1 MSSKSFCIAFLL
13 LCTSLLCNTTISQT
27 PLAGLRDIDY
37 RVTEG
42 YTLFTPETN
51 HNVFLINN
59 CGEVVN
65 EWEFTERPG
74 ATCYLL
80 NNGNLLRA
88 GKAGL
93 EIRDWENNVLW
104 SFSMSTLGV
113 NQHHD
118 IEPMPNGNILCLI
131 ADNYTPAEII
141 AKGRNSNKIGRRFKL
156 DKLIELK
163 PIGTDEAEVVW
174 EWTFYDHL
182 IQDIDPEKPNYGDV
196 ASHPELLD
204 INFDNGHDEDFT
216 HVNGIDYNPTLD
228 QVMLSVRHL
237 SEIMVIDHSTTTEEA
252 KGSTGGNFNR
262 GGNFLWRWGNPQTY
276 KQGTAADQ
284 ILFFPHD
291 TKWVEEGYEDAGK
304 VSVFNNDGDGNE
316 VYSSIHLISPVI
328 ENNSYKLENNVFLP
342 HDDDWSWEGVVLGER
357 VYESKKSG
365 THVLPNGNFMMC
377 ETSKGQI
384 TEISRD
390 GEVLWVYRNPS
401 GTKIYEQNEEPTSNT
416 IFRAEKYPPDFVGF
430 IGKDMS
436 PKHLIQESNSV
447 SEKCSEY
454 YYNLEIDT
462 NTTIAFDEKLPLI
475 ANPVVNGVLHF
486 IKSVRINTL
495 NVFDSNGRAVFKKE
509 AFVGDRLSLHLTPG
523 IYIVKFVYED
533 RIRSRKILIL

>member
-1 MSSKSFCIAFLL
+1 MLFKKLRLINLVLCMLL
-13 LCTSLLCNTTISQT
+13 ICSTIYSQA
-27 PLAGLRDIDY
+27 PLTGLRDIDY
-37 RVTEG
+37 RVSDG

-51 HNVFLINN
+51 HNVYLINN

-80 NNGNLLRA
+80 ENGNLLRA

-93 EIRDWENNVLW
+93 EIRDWDNAVIW
-104 SFSMSTLGV
+104 SFSMGSLGV

-131 ADNYTPAEII
+131 ADNYTPAQII
-141 AKGRNSNKIGRRFKL
+141 AQGRNPAKVGNRFKL

-163 PIGTDEAEVVW
+163 PIGTNDAEIVW
-174 EWTFYDHL
+174 EWTFFDHL
-182 IQDIDPEKPNYGDV
+182 IQDFDSEKPNYGDV

-204 INFDNGHDEDFT
+204 INFVNGHTEDFT
-216 HVNGIDYNPTLD
+216 HVIGIDYNPILD

-237 SEIMVIDHSTTTEEA
+237 SEIMVIDHSTTSEEA
-252 KGSTGGNFNR
+252 KGNTGGNFNR

-276 KQGTAADQ
+276 KQGSADDQ
-284 ILFFPHD
+284 ILFLPHD
-291 TKWVEEGYEDAGK
+291 TKWVEEGYADAGK
-304 VSVFNNDGDGNE
+304 VSVFNNDGDGSK
-316 VYSSIHLISPVI
+316 VYSSLHLITPVI
-328 ENNSYKLENNVFLP
+328 ENNSYKLENNAFLP
-342 HDDDWSWEGVVLGER
+342 HNDEWSWEGLVLGER
-357 VYESKKSG
+357 VYQSKKSG
-365 THVLPNGNFMMC
+365 THVLPNGNFIMC

-384 TEISRD
+384 SEINRA

-401 GTKIYEQNEEPTSNT
+401 GTKIYEQNEEPSSNT
-416 IFRAEKYPPDFVGF
+416 IFRAEKYPADF
-430 IGKDMS
+430 IGFTGKDLT
-436 PKHLIQESNSV
+436 PKHVIQGNNFM

-454 YYNLEIDT
+454 YFNLEIDT
-462 NTTIAFDEKLPLI
+462 NTTTAFENELPLI
-475 ANPVVNGVLHF
+475 ANPVVDNALHF
-486 IKSVRINTL
+486 VKSVRINTL
-495 NVFDSNGRAVFKKE
+495 TIFDMNGRSVLKKDS
-509 AFVGDRLSLHLTPG
+509 FVGNRLELNLTPG